1 MQPDRRTGADHPT
14 RAGIFLAPPWDTRS
28 HGGSPDRLI
37 DEIDLIGARGLP
49 RKEFFAE
56 LSSRMR
62 NLIENDASCWHTLDP
77 HTRLMTS
84 DSPDELIERG
94 IFAPDE
100 AQAAGE
106 LLLRSEYIVEDVN
119 TFAGLAARR
128 VPVGI
133 LNHVTR
139 GDPQRS
145 ARYRDLLLP
154 ADIPHELRAAFVIR
168 GRVWGAVHIAR
179 RAASGPFEQ
188 RDVDALAGVAGAIA
202 RGLRASLRFDAARRA
217 TGIEAPGLVVLGPR
231 GEVELITPPARELL
245 ASMRPTD
252 RPTPTTM
259 PRTPVLALAAFARAR
274 PRPVRRIER
283 RHRPGSDG
291 WITLHA
297 SLPGPPTTAASPSS
311 SSGPRRALG
320 DRPPRGVRRDRSRA
334 RSRHPP
340 RPRPIASGDAEA
352 LVLSPHTVEDH
363 TKSLYEK
370 LGVASRQEL
379 VARVFLDET
388 SPRWRAD
395 AADVARA
402 LRPQV
407 AGRRQLARATRRTGA
422 RPARGSS
429 SFQPFPKQRVDDA
442 RVVLPSRPRCP

>member
-1 MQPDRRTGADHPT
+1 MA
-14 RAGIFLAPPWDTRS
+14 WS
-28 HGGSPDRLI
+28 SDRLV

-56 LSSRMR
+56 LSLRLR
-62 NLIENDASCWHTLDP
+62 NLIGNDASCWHTLDP

-128 VPVGI
+128 VPVGT

-202 RGLRASLRFDAARRA
+202 RGIRASLRFDAARRA
-217 TGIEAPGLVVLGPR
+217 TGVEAPGLVVLGPQD
-231 GEVELITPPARELL
+231 EVELITPPARQLL
-245 ASMRPTD
+245 ALMRPD
-252 RPTPTTM
+252 RPAYADDAMPTS
-259 PRTPVLALAAFARAR
+259 VLALASF
-274 PRPVRRIER
+274 VRGAPEAGQGGSNVVTV
-283 RHRPGSDG
+283 PGSDG

-297 SLPGPPTTAASPSS
+297 SLPAPPDNRRVAVVLERASGARSATVRLEAFGATAREREVATLL
-311 SSGPRRALG
+311 A
-320 DRPPRGVRRDRSRA
+320 RGLSRA
-334 RSRHPP
+334 E
-340 RPRPIASGDAEA
+340 IAEA

-363 TKSLYEK
+363 LKSLYEK

-379 VARVFLDET
+379 VARLFLDEYL
-388 SPRWRAD
+388 PE
-395 AADVARA
+395 VARRTP
-402 LRPQV
+402 LTSR
-407 AGRRQLARATRRTGA
+407 GRFDR
-422 RPARGSS
+422 
-429 SFQPFPKQRVDDA
+429 D
-442 RVVLPSRPRCP
+442 